1 LGAQPIESRAEV
13 KPAATTSHR
22 TALVA
27 RTLIALY
34 WWPGDATEEI
44 MAATPDIDWVVISL
58 KRTPERLELFQLI
71 NAQVGLR
78 YEVLAAVDGMTVD
91 PQRLI
96 DQRLTVE
103 GLDWKPGAI
112 GAALSHLLCWERAVE
127 TGRAV
132 GILEDDVF
140 LRHDFLRS
148 SEQVMGALPPDWDI
162 IHLGFNT
169 DSVFDLEIHPGCNVR
184 GGFSVWFP
192 TFEDCERFVVST
204 DPAVPVKM
212 HNSFGNCC
220 YVVSPSGARKLID
233 GCFPMSRRAI
243 PIPTLKAML
252 LPASKDALMNEQYR
266 TMAAYVSVPP
276 IAVPINDKDQS
287 TVGVR

>member
-1 LGAQPIESRAEV
+1 
-13 KPAATTSHR
+13 
-22 TALVA
+22 
-27 RTLIALY
+27 
-34 WWPGDATEEI
+34 
-44 MAATPDIDWVVISL
+44 MAGTPDIDWVLISME
-58 KRTPERLELFQLI
+58 RTPERLELFQLI
-71 NAQVGLR
+71 NAQVPLS
-78 YEVLAAVDGMTVD
+78 YEVLAGVDGQKVD
-91 PQRLI
+91 RQKLV
-96 DQRLTVE
+96 DSGLMVE
-103 GLDWKPGAI
+103 GLPWKPGAI

-132 GILEDDVF
+132 GIVEDDVF
-140 LRHDFLRS
+140 LRHDFLDS
-148 SEQVMGALPPDWDI
+148 SRQVMEALPPDWDI

-192 TFEDCERFVVST
+192 TFEDCERFVVGK
-204 DPAVPVKM
+204 DPVIPMKV

-233 GCFPMSRRAI
+233 ACFPLSGHLV
-243 PIPTLKAML
+243 PIPTMQAML
-252 LPASKDALMNEQYR
+252 VARSKDTLMNEQYR

>member
-1 LGAQPIESRAEV
+1 
-13 KPAATTSHR
+13 
-22 TALVA
+22 
-27 RTLIALY
+27 
-34 WWPGDATEEI
+34 
-44 MAATPDIDWVVISL
+44 MAATADIDWVLISL

-78 YEVLAAVDGMTVD
+78 YEVLEAVDGQTVD
-91 PQRLI
+91 RQKLVDAGLI
-96 DQRLTVE
+96 VE
-103 GLDWKPGAI
+103 GLPWKPGAV
-112 GAALSHLLCWERAVE
+112 GAALSHLLCWERAVK

-132 GILEDDVF
+132 GIVEDDVF
-140 LRHDFLRS
+140 LRHDFLES
-148 SEQVMGALPPDWDI
+148 SNQVMGALPPDWDI

-184 GGFSVWFP
+184 GGFSAWFP
-192 TFEDCERFVVST
+192 SLEDCERFVVST
-204 DPAVPVKM
+204 DPAIPVRM

-220 YVVSPSGARKLID
+220 YVVSPSGAGRLID
-233 GCFPMSRRAI
+233 ACLPMSDRVI
-243 PIPTLKAML
+243 PMPTMGAML
-252 LPASKDALMNEQYR
+252 RSHSKDGLMNEQYR